1 MMTLHYAIAACSLG
15 RVLVAANHRGLCA
28 LLLGDDDDALIA
40 DLAARFPR
48 AHLIADGDAVASMM
62 SAARALVDGA
72 PVVAAPPLEP
82 VGTEFQ
88 KLVWHA
94 LGAIPAGKTVTY
106 GHLAQAIGRPSATRA
121 VAQACGANP
130 IAIAIP
136 CHRVVRS
143 DGALAGYRWGIERKR
158 ELLRRERLARPGDAL
173 SL

>member
-1 MMTLHYAIAACSLG
+1 MTIHYAITACSLG
-15 RVLVAANHRGLCA
+15 RVLLAASHRGLCA

-40 DLAARFPR
+40 DLAQRFPR
-48 AHLIADGDAVASMM
+48 THVRADDAAVA
-62 SAARALVDGA
+62 AFLPTALAIVDGA

-82 VGTEFQ
+82 VGSDFQ
-88 KLVWHA
+88 KVVWNA
-94 LGAIPAGKTVTY
+94 LRAIPAGETVTY

-158 ELLRRERLARPGDAL
+158 ELLRRERLAHGDNT
-173 SL
+173 